1 MPVTISLSGARGGQG
16 TSTTAAA
23 LALLATRRGRR
34 VELVADDVPA
44 MRALLG
50 MTSDDDLDP
59 DEEVEVVAGLT
70 LCRTPSGDAALVIS
84 DRAMTEGAETPSGGP
99 RERTLVVLR
108 GPCYLSLRTTI
119 DARDRI
125 DGIVVVRE
133 PGRSITN
140 RDLTEITQLPVVAET
155 TVTPNVARTID
166 AGVLPTTVHRRPE
179 FAALD
184 TYLETLEPDLAR
196 PDPTAQPA
204 CHTDPP
210 DRVRIDRVFEGTDLP
225 VALERNR
232 LRASTCCSGIAA
244 HS

>member
-23 LALLATRRGRR
+23 LALLAARRGHR
-34 VELVADDVPA
+34 VELVACDVPM

-59 DEEVEVVAGLT
+59 DEEVEVVSGLT
-70 LCRTPSGDAALVIS
+70 LCHTPSGDAALVIS
-84 DRAMTEGAETPSGGP
+84 DGATPGTAETPPGSPG
-99 RERTLVVLR
+99 ERTLVVLR

-119 DARDRI
+119 DTRDRI

-140 RDLTEITQLPVVAET
+140 RDLSEITQLPVVAET
-155 TVTPNVARTID
+155 NVTANVARTID

-184 TYLETLEPDLAR
+184 SYLETLEPDLTQ
-196 PDPTAQPA
+196 PDPTARSA
-204 CHTDPP
+204 WRNDPQ

-225 VALERNR
+225 VAQSATGRQTAGTGS
-232 LRASTCCSGIAA
+232 ASR
-244 HS
+244 